1 MMSFKKDFL
10 WGGATAANQCE
21 GAFDADG
28 KGPSVADAMPG
39 GKQRFAIL
47 NSQEFDWTIDKE
59 KYGYPN
65 HVGIDHYHRFKE
77 DIALFAEMGFKA
89 YRFSIAWSRI
99 FPLGDEE
106 TPNEK
111 GLEFYG
117 ELIDECLKFGIEPVI
132 TLSHY
137 EMPLYLAKE
146 YGGWKNRKIV
156 GFFERYAK
164 VVLES
169 FASKVKYWMTF
180 NEINSALEFPT
191 LSQGLIPSTGSDDF
205 TNRFQ
210 AWHHQ
215 FVASALAV
223 KIGHELR
230 EDIQIGCMQIYAP
243 FYPLNAHPQNQFSS
257 QFKERAFDYFTSDV
271 QVRGAYPTYTNRL
284 LQEYDA
290 KAPVMEEGDLDLIKN
305 YTVDYIGFSYYMSM
319 ATDEVGEQG
328 ESDAASGNLMNGV
341 RNPFLKASEWGWQ
354 IDPMGLRVSM
364 NDLWDRYQVPLF
376 IVENGLGAKD
386 VKEAD
391 GSVKDD
397 YRIDYLKE
405 HIKAMHEAVL
415 DGVDLIGYTPWGCI
429 DLVSASTGEMS
440 KRYGFIYVDLD
451 DEGNGTLERSRKKS
465 FDWYK
470 EVIAT
475 NGENILAD

>member
-1 MMSFKKDFL
+1 MSFKKDFL

-47 NSQEFDWTIDKE
+47 NSQEFDWSIDKG

-65 HVGIDHYHRFKE
+65 HIGIDHYHRFKE

-99 FPLGDEE
+99 FPRGDEE

-111 GLEFYG
+111 GLDFYG
-117 ELIDECLKFGIEPVI
+117 ELIDECLKYGIEPVI

-164 VVLES
+164 VVLER

-191 LSQGLIPSTGSDDF
+191 LSQGLIPSTGADDF

-215 FVASALAV
+215 FIASALAV

-243 FYPLNAHPQNQFSS
+243 FYPLNAHPENQLSS

-290 KAPVMEEGDLDLIKN
+290 KAPVMEEGDLELIKN

-319 ATDEVGEQG
+319 ATDVVGTPG
-328 ESDAASGNLMNGV
+328 ESDAAAGNLMDGV

-354 IDPMGLRVSM
+354 IDPMGLRISL

-386 VKEAD
+386 IKEAD
-391 GSVKDD
+391 GSVQDD

-451 DEGNGTLERSRKKS
+451 DEGNGTLERSKKKS
-465 FDWYK
+465 FGWYK

-475 NGENILAD
+475 NGEMVLED